1 MLQDCKEHE
10 AFLQQFWFSK
20 DISETRLVATAT
32 IVCLPVVPLCIV
44 TVGPIVPQLVPWSNT
59 HAQAD
64 APQLL
69 PGLLFLRTFDVTRSP
84 VRCAAFG
91 ITCGISHHCFEDP
104 PFSSAFRMMGFSTS
118 EFRWSFGL
126 NSIYDLGVGP
136 DWAHSS
142 GEPTYIYIYISK
154 VERLLDDG
162 NFSVSPNKI
171 LDQDGSGMRVSGYRV
186 QCMFSTC
193 ILILR
198 LARKS
203 PRKALERSAAL
214 WPPRHWPL
222 GGEAP

>member
-142 GEPTYIYIYISK
+142 GEPHIYIYISP
-154 VERLLDDG
+154 RLRGSWMMETSQCLPTKFSIRMVPG
-162 NFSVSPNKI
+162 CGFQAIGFSVCF
-171 LDQDGSGMRVSGYRV
+171 QHV
-186 QCMFSTC
+186 F
-193 ILILR
+193 
-198 LARKS
+198 
-203 PRKALERSAAL
+203 
-214 WPPRHWPL
+214 
-222 GGEAP
+222 